1 MAADGELGEL
11 AIWSQIEEIVTA
23 DKLDG
28 FLENLIWSWN
38 FFYKVIHVFTVLHY
52 LQMCWEFAPWK

>member
-28 FLENLIWSWN
+28 FLENLI
-38 FFYKVIHVFTVLHY
+38 
-52 LQMCWEFAPWK
+52 

>member
-11 AIWSQIEEIVTA
+11 AIWSHIEEIVTA

-28 FLENLIWSWN
+28 FLENLI
-38 FFYKVIHVFTVLHY
+38 
-52 LQMCWEFAPWK
+52 